1 MQYEW
6 VIYLQK
12 SETVIQGTINGHK
25 PGVVYDAYSKSIIS

>member
-12 SETVIQGTINGHK
+12 SEIVIQGTINGHK
-25 PGVVYDAYSKSIIS
+25 EGVVYTTPNLNP